1 VLSELLHSLQAEF
14 SRCLDQRGAS
24 TVEYAILIGVI
35 AAVIFAA
42 VGLLGGSLGDV
53 FSGIT
58 DLLPDM

>member
-1 VLSELLHSLQAEF
+1 VLHDFIQTLPLKSGRLGE
-14 SRCLDQRGAS
+14 RGAS
-24 TVEYAILIGVI
+24 SVEYAILIGVI

-42 VGLLGGSLGDV
+42 VGLLGGSVGDV